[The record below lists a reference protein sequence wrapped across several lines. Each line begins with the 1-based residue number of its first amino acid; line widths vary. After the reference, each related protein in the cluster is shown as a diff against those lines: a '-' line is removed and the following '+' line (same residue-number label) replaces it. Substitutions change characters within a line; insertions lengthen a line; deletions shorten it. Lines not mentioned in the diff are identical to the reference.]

1 MNVKKKNVN
10 VENKSNDTGVTVKKG
25 VNHASLLRKV
35 IAVMITFVVMVLLI
49 AETYTYV
56 TWFVPWISIN
66 MFQVTG
72 ISVADGLTFSEFS
85 VGDTVVMI
93 MMWLLPSLAMV
104 GISTACQWA
113 IIKWVVRKLK
123 KICTNA
129 FFRKYTDGDINT
141 NNKTL

>member
-1 MNVKKKNVN
+1 MSVKNKDVN
-10 VENKSNDTGVTVKKG
+10 VENKSNDTVTASKTG
-25 VNHASLLRKV
+25 GNHASLLRKV
-35 IAVMITFVVMVLLI
+35 IAVMITFVAMILLV

-56 TWFVPWISIN
+56 TWFVPWISIHI
-66 MFQVTG
+66 FQITG
-72 ISVADGLTFSEFS
+72 IAVADGLTFSEFS

-104 GISTACQWA
+104 GITTACQWVF
-113 IIKWVVRKLK
+113 IKWVVRKLK

-129 FFRKYTDGDINT
+129 FFRKYTNDINT